1 MKKDDCIFC
10 KIANGEIPSKTL
22 YEDED
27 FRVILDLGPAT
38 RGHALILPK
47 EHADNL
53 YELPEDTA
61 AKTFVLAKKM
71 GYQFID
77 SDIVIQQKYAKTL
90 EQLIDEHSDA
100 GFIQIE
106 NDVNKEIKVEHT
118 VIATGGSVVYGREA
132 MEHFK
137 KTGVVVYLKVPEEE
151 LKKRLGSLKERGVVS
166 NGKATIAEIFEDR
179 KALYEQ
185 YADITVTCANE
196 MLRYSVEDVYAKIN
210 AYFAENY
217 VTKE

>member
-1 MKKDDCIFC
+1 MKNI
-10 KIANGEIPSKTL
+10 
-22 YEDED
+22 
-27 FRVILDLGPAT
+27 ILIGMPGSGKST
-38 RGHALILPK
+38 IGV
-47 EHADNL
+47 
-53 YELPEDTA
+53 
-61 AKTFVLAKKM
+61 VLAKKM

-90 EQLIDEHSDA
+90 EQLIDEYSDA

-106 NDVNKEIKVEHT
+106 NDVNKEIKAEHT
-118 VIATGGSVVYGREA
+118 VIATGGSVVYGRA
-132 MEHFK
+132 I
-137 KTGVVVYLKVPEEE
+137 VVYLKVPEEE

>member
-1 MKKDDCIFC
+1 
-10 KIANGEIPSKTL
+10 
-22 YEDED
+22 
-27 FRVILDLGPAT
+27 
-38 RGHALILPK
+38 
-47 EHADNL
+47 
-53 YELPEDTA
+53 
-61 AKTFVLAKKM
+61 M

-106 NDVNKEIKVEHT
+106 NDVNKEIKAEHT

-137 KTGVVVYLKVPEEE
+137 KDRCSCILKSAGRRIKKTSWQ
-151 LKKRLGSLKERGVVS
+151 LKKNAVWFQ

-196 MLRYSVEDVYAKIN
+196 MLRYSVEDVYAKSTRILLKTTLQKN
-210 AYFAENY
+210 KNM
-217 VTKE
+217 VS

>member
-1 MKKDDCIFC
+1 
-10 KIANGEIPSKTL
+10 
-22 YEDED
+22 
-27 FRVILDLGPAT
+27 
-38 RGHALILPK
+38 
-47 EHADNL
+47 
-53 YELPEDTA
+53 
-61 AKTFVLAKKM
+61 M

-106 NDVNKEIKVEHT
+106 NDVNKEIKAEHT

-151 LKKRLGSLKERGVVS
+151 LKTSWQLKRTRCGFKRQG
-166 NGKATIAEIFEDR
+166 
-179 KALYEQ
+179 
-185 YADITVTCANE
+185 
-196 MLRYSVEDVYAKIN
+196 
-210 AYFAENY
+210 NY
-217 VTKE
+217 CRDF

>member
-1 MKKDDCIFC
+1 M
-10 KIANGEIPSKTL
+10 
-22 YEDED
+22 
-27 FRVILDLGPAT
+27 
-38 RGHALILPK
+38 
-47 EHADNL
+47 
-53 YELPEDTA
+53 
-61 AKTFVLAKKM
+61 
-71 GYQFID
+71 
-77 SDIVIQQKYAKTL
+77 
-90 EQLIDEHSDA
+90 
-100 GFIQIE
+100 
-106 NDVNKEIKVEHT
+106 NKEIKAERT

>member
-1 MKKDDCIFC
+1 MPGSGKSTI
-10 KIANGEIPSKTL
+10 G
-22 YEDED
+22 
-27 FRVILDLGPAT
+27 V
-38 RGHALILPK
+38 
-47 EHADNL
+47 
-53 YELPEDTA
+53 
-61 AKTFVLAKKM
+61 VLAKKM

-90 EQLIDEHSDA
+90 EQLIDEHSEA
-100 GFIQIE
+100 
-106 NDVNKEIKVEHT
+106 EHT
-118 VIATGGSVVYGREA
+118 VIATGGSVVYGSEA

>member
-1 MKKDDCIFC
+1 MKNI
-10 KIANGEIPSKTL
+10 
-22 YEDED
+22 
-27 FRVILDLGPAT
+27 ILIGMPGSGKST
-38 RGHALILPK
+38 IGV
-47 EHADNL
+47 
-53 YELPEDTA
+53 
-61 AKTFVLAKKM
+61 VLAKKM

-77 SDIVIQQKYAKTL
+77 SDIVIQQKYEKTL
-90 EQLIDEHSDA
+90 EQLIDEFSDA
-100 GFIQIE
+100 VFIQIE
-106 NDVNKEIKVEHT
+106 NDVKKEIKAERT